1 MTAKYDQIQTVGLE
15 EGGKPPTVP
24 NEVSVPFKCWVN
36 LFISC
41 AGVLM
46 ASISS
51 TALVIVFPQLM
62 AELDASISTVLYS
75 LIMLMLM
82 IACLVGIVGK
92 LGDVFGQATL
102 YKFGMLM
109 FTVGSLIAGL
119 SNKKYKGK

>member
-1 MTAKYDQIQTVGLE
+1 
-15 EGGKPPTVP
+15 
-24 NEVSVPFKCWVN
+24 
-36 LFISC
+36 
-41 AGVLM
+41 M